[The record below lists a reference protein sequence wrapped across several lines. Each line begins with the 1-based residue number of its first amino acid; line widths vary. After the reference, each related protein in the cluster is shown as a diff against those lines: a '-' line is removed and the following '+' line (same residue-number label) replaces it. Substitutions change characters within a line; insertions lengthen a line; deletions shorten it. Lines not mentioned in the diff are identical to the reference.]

1 MEFIRGFYLEAYDR
15 IRKHMSEDKY
25 VVFHDAFCLKAW
37 KDFMREDKYKNV
49 VLDIHQYL
57 MVAEMK
63 SCQQT
68 VEEYVKYVKELK
80 KDIAEMQEY
89 FPVICMAFF
98 SVDKY
103 YAKVVEDLSQGKHR
117 GE

>member
-1 MEFIRGFYLEAYDR
+1 
-15 IRKHMSEDKY
+15 
-25 VVFHDAFCLKAW
+25 
-37 KDFMREDKYKNV
+37 
-49 VLDIHQYL
+49 
-57 MVAEMK
+57 
-63 SCQQT
+63 
-68 VEEYVKYVKELK
+68 
-80 KDIAEMQEY
+80 MQEY